1 MHRKGRGTALGP
13 LRSENLTHK
22 VNYKQAALGTSSE
35 LQLLFAHSKSL
46 QDLLS
51 EVISPK
57 DKTPNSATI
66 QQLQSLDYLTQSLSE
81 LAGFWDALAKHTP
94 DEWEIESAV
103 KVDVKLQGLSDRLSG
118 KEVRPVCS
126 KFDEDGTLHL
136 F

>member
-51 EVISPK
+51 EVISPN
-57 DKTPNSATI
+57 DKIPNSATI